1 MQRASSPATDASA
14 VRGSKRRCGTCANAR
29 WKRVPPATSNWRAR
43 SWRAERA
50 GMAAMTGRGIRGPS
64 VLPIILA
71 AVLALVPPPAAALQV
86 EVADALSAGE
96 AAATR
101 VLIDDALLSL
111 PPRWREQQATLQL
124 AWRNDLP
131 GHVHGRIRGDR
142 ITLSRELLEGMLAPA
157 GSSAATA
164 AHATEA
170 ADVAP
175 RQRNGARAS
184 PQRAAV
190 AT

>member
-1 MQRASSPATDASA
+1 
-14 VRGSKRRCGTCANAR
+14 
-29 WKRVPPATSNWRAR
+29 
-43 SWRAERA
+43 
-50 GMAAMTGRGIRGPS
+50 
-64 VLPIILA
+64 
-71 AVLALVPPPAAALQV
+71 
-86 EVADALSAGE
+86 
-96 AAATR
+96 
-101 VLIDDALLSL
+101 
-111 PPRWREQQATLQL
+111 PRWREQQATLQL

-190 AT
+190 AALLHELAHHRDRRHGLSRDPRLLDLAGWQL